1 MSRNAK
7 ILLGLLG
14 LAILCGI
21 CGISS
26 LLIFNLF
33 STKTDTATINADLPT
48 TQLTVE
54 AKPTDSYVKAT
65 PIITNDRIPFHSV
78 VQITTFYKANGEYL
92 EGWTGSGSIITSD
105 GLILTNAH
113 VVLPDKYYPVDA
125 LMISLTGNPDEK
137 PSPTYYAEVMQAN
150 AKLDLAVIQITK
162 DINGSDINRSD
173 INLPAV
179 RIGDSDSLTLGDKL
193 TILGYPGIGGE
204 TITLTSGEVS
214 GFTAEESFGNRAF
227 IKTNA
232 TIAGGNSGGLAINN
246 EGELIGVPTQLW
258 YGGENQYVDC
268 RVLAD
273 TNRDGTIDDKDTC
286 VPTGGFINSLRPVKL
301 ALPFIE
307 RAKSGKIEIAAEKVE
322 IQPDNSLPEADRILY
337 QDNFSDPSSGW
348 DDYSDQD
355 GSVGYGNGEYQITVD
370 TTKMLIWS
378 ISGNSFSDTV
388 AEATINI
395 NKPTG
400 EGDFGFICRY
410 KDDNNFYALEIS
422 EDGYVSI
429 WKRINGEIVTLVD
442 WLDVGVQ
449 TDSSLNITG
458 SCIEDQL
465 SFGINGNELTS
476 VTDSDLTNGDIG
488 LIAGTWEKSNLAVTF
503 DNLIIKEPK

>member
-1 MSRNAK
+1 MSRNVK

-14 LAILCGI
+14 LVVICGI
-21 CGISS
+21 CGIGSLIVFNFFPTNTVTSTTATPSS
-26 LLIFNLF
+26 L
-33 STKTDTATINADLPT
+33 SDVVINPT
-48 TQLTVE
+48 NSS
-54 AKPTDSYVKAT
+54 AKAT
-65 PIITNDRIPFHSV
+65 PNISNDRIPFHSV
-78 VQITTFYKANGEYL
+78 VQITTFYKENGEFL

-125 LMISLTGNPDEK
+125 LMISLTGNQDEK
-137 PSPTYYAEVMQAN
+137 PTPTYYAEVMQAN
-150 AKLDLAVIQITK
+150 EKLDLAVIQITK
-162 DINGSDINRSD
+162 DINGLDINRSD

-246 EGELIGVPTQLW
+246 EGELIGVPTQLG

-273 TNRDGTIDDKDTC
+273 TNRDGIVDDNDTC

-307 RAKSGKIEIAAEKVE
+307 RAKSGKIEIVAERVE
-322 IQPDNSLPEADRILY
+322 IEPDNSLPEADHIIY
-337 QDNFSDPSSGW
+337 QDNFSDTSSGW
-348 DDYSDQD
+348 DVYSDQD
-355 GSVGYGNGEYQITVD
+355 GSVGYGNGNYKVTVS

-378 ISGNSFSDTV
+378 ISGNSFDDTV

-395 NKPTG
+395 TEPTG

-410 KDDNNFYALEIS
+410 YDDENFYALEIS

-429 WKRINGEIVTLVD
+429 WKRINGEIITLVE
-442 WLDVGVQ
+442 WLDVGILS
-449 TDSSLNITG
+449 DSSFSITG
-458 SCIEDQL
+458 SCIGDQL

-476 VTDSDLTNGDIG
+476 VTDSDLASGDIG
-488 LIAGTWEKSNLAVTF
+488 FIAGTWEKSNLAVTF
-503 DNLIIKEPK
+503 DNLVIKEPD